1 VLDALHRGVRRY
13 LVMRGVRASMVEL
26 LGHAVHHYQYRGTGR
41 GPPVVLVHGLAG
53 SANGFFRT
61 LPALGA
67 RFRDVHAFD
76 FPGNGFSP
84 TPPSGPL
91 ALPELEGVLVSYCEE
106 VVRAPAFVVGNSMGG
121 AMAAVLAGTRPDLV
135 RALGLVSPAG
145 AQVAPERQAETLR
158 SLQVHD
164 NRDARRLIRRLFH
177 RAPLPALLFAGT
189 LRRAYGAPSVQAVF
203 SQLAEGAAS
212 ILEPSL
218 LAGLRM
224 PVLLLWGGSEKLLPF
239 EGIDYFRAHLPAQ
252 ARIEVVEGFGHSPQ
266 VERPSALVRR
276 LVAFADEVGLE
287 S

>member
-1 VLDALHRGVRRY
+1 VLDTLHRGVRRY
-13 LVMRGVRASMVEL
+13 LVMRGVEASMVEL
-26 LGHAVHHYQYRGTGR
+26 LGHAVHHYHFRGTGR

-61 LPALGA
+61 LTPLGA
-67 RFRDVHAFD
+67 RFREVHAFD

-84 TPPSGPL
+84 TPAGGPL
-91 ALPELEGVLVSYCEE
+91 PLEALEGVLVAFCEE

-121 AMAAVLAGTRPDLV
+121 AMVAVLASTRPDLV

-145 AQVAPERQAETLR
+145 AQVAPERQEQTLK
-158 SLQVHD
+158 SLRVHD
-164 NRDARRLIRRLFH
+164 NRDARRLIRQLFH

-189 LRRAYGAPSVQAVF
+189 LRKAYGAPSVQAVF
-203 SQLAEGAAS
+203 SQLAEGTAS
-212 ILEPSL
+212 VLEPSL

-224 PVLLLWGGSEKLLPF
+224 PVLLIWGGSEKLLPY
-239 EGIDYFRAHLPAQ
+239 EGIDYFRAHLPSQ

-266 VERPSALVRR
+266 VERPRALVRR